1 MYSIVL
7 LPLTPAVVVLT
18 SVSCFGSKVSKS
30 FGKTTSGFL
39 ISLIFP
45 LPEIFTLIVTASFVF
60 TLLELI
66 SDVMVKLPTAPEN
79 DAGLPEGN
87 GFTSIV
93 AGLDTNAFRTLSYMS
108 SKLSKML
115 LIFRWVGI
123 LIIASNL
130 PLSIV
135 SFPERCG

>member
-1 MYSIVL
+1 
-7 LPLTPAVVVLT
+7 
-18 SVSCFGSKVSKS
+18 
-30 FGKTTSGFL
+30 
-39 ISLIFP
+39 
-45 LPEIFTLIVTASFVF
+45 
-60 TLLELI
+60 
-66 SDVMVKLPTAPEN
+66 MVKLPTAPEN

-108 SKLSKML
+108 SKNYQRCCLFSVG
-115 LIFRWVGI
+115 VGI